1 MDKHRPTF
9 DESPPRAPKPSVEQV
24 IFWQVFVTFGIDG
37 GEEVTVEYL
46 VDASNIG
53 AAMEKAM
60 QATFDAETGIDDM
73 HSIVAKRMPA
83 VIR

>member
-1 MDKHRPTF
+1 MVDRTTFADSPT
-9 DESPPRAPKPSVEQV
+9 RAPKPVVEEF
-24 IFWQVFVTFGIDG
+24 IFWQVFVTFVIDG

-46 VDASNIG
+46 VDAQNIG

-60 QATFDAETGIDDM
+60 QATFDAETDIDDL